1 MNTSLAEGKYNLNL
15 FSIDVVEPVLKI
27 FSRFGVKAVFFASV
41 FECCRFNKNTIR
53 DVIQHID
60 SQGHDIQLHTHPFW
74 CYGREHMWQYSLSE
88 QIDIISH
95 GCELLKEWTGR
106 YPVAH
111 RAGAYGINQNTL
123 KALRENDIF
132 IDSSMFHR
140 YDNCKVT
147 WSINE
152 IVKKEGIVEVPVT
165 GFFRQQYISLGCCK
179 IKYKKKFIKTD
190 INWCSIDELFY
201 FVEQAQKN
209 NIKIMNL
216 FMHSYSLLK
225 YNSKSDRFDINESN
239 KQKLMEFL
247 QTCTQNKN
255 IYFITIQKFW
265 EMYQQ
270 DPHQFSGS
278 NYVPTTSTRTK
289 IFKF

>member
-1 MNTSLAEGKYNLNL
+1 MNNTVWIIVTVDLENMNTSLAEGKYNLNL

-147 WSINE
+147 WGINE
-152 IVKKEGIVEVPVT
+152 IVQKEGIVEVPVT
-165 GFFRQQYISLGCCK
+165 GFFRQEYISLGCYK
-179 IKYKKKFIKTD
+179 IKYKRNFIL
-190 INWCSIDELFY
+190 IDSFLTNSQVKEECYFYDSVLLFEKRY
-201 FVEQAQKN
+201 ECFHHLIFFC
-209 NIKIMNL
+209 IKL
-216 FMHSYSLLK
+216 SFMIYCYMSGLLK
-225 YNSKSDRFDINESN
+225 GRKYE
-239 KQKLMEFL
+239 
-247 QTCTQNKN
+247 
-255 IYFITIQKFW
+255 
-265 EMYQQ
+265 
-270 DPHQFSGS
+270 
-278 NYVPTTSTRTK
+278 TTSWNTK
-289 IFKF
+289 SS